1 MPLDLGAPADR
12 IIALAGAVRD
22 DQLGLPTPCGD
33 QDVATVLAHIIGFSI
48 GFRDGARKVS
58 GPTTSTPPGPLP
70 LPDDWREQLPERVGE
85 LATAWREPAAWEGET
100 TVGGVTL
107 PAAMHGGFA
116 NNELVI
122 HGWDLAVATGQPY
135 DVASANLDA
144 SWQLVRYSRGS
155 RGPRRP
161 LRPSGTH
168 RRRRSPARPHPGLRG
183 KRSVL
188 EGVSV
193 GVRR

>member
-12 IIALAGAVRD
+12 IIALAGAVSD
-22 DQLGLPTPCGD
+22 DQLSLPTPCGD
-33 QDVATVLAHIIGFSI
+33 RDVAAVLAHIIGFSI

-135 DVASANLDA
+135 DVAADEPRRVLA
-144 SWQLVRYSRGS
+144 AGGRHPRGS

-161 LRPSGTH
+161 VRPPGAH
-168 RRRRSPARPHPGLRG
+168 PRRRSPARPHPRVRG
-183 KRSVL
+183 
-188 EGVSV
+188 
-193 GVRR
+193 